1 MKHSSRSFI
10 LACSIALAPAALADV
25 RLPKILSDHM
35 VLQANQPAT
44 IWGWADPQEKVEV
57 TLGKKSAA
65 TAANAEGKWSVKVE
79 VPAAGTALE
88 MSVSGKNTL
97 TVKDVLI
104 GEVWLCSGQS
114 NMEWSVAQSDN
125 KDAEV
130 AAANYPLIR
139 HFKVTRQTAD
149 TPQDDLKGD
158 WVVCSPETVASF
170 SAVGYFFGRELH
182 KQLDAIPVGLIGS
195 NWGGTP
201 AEAWTSRRAL
211 EAEPPLKPML
221 ERWDKSI
228 ADYSPENAQKAYLKA
243 KEDWEKKAAEAKAA
257 NQPIPRAPGAPSSP
271 AVAAGR
277 PANLYNGM
285 IAPLLPLRIKG
296 AIWYQ
301 GESNVSRAEQYRTLF
316 PAMIRNWRDDFK
328 MPELPFHF
336 VQIAPFRYN
345 NPLACAELW
354 EAQLHTLK
362 TVPKTGM
369 VVTTDIG
376 NFTNIHPG
384 NKQDVGLRLAKW
396 ALSKDYGKQGIAYSG
411 PVYQSAKVEAG
422 KIRISFEHPAGMKAR
437 DGKELTHFQIAGEDQ
452 KFVAAEAQVDGESI
466 VVHSAAVPKPVAVR
480 FGWDESAEPNL
491 INASGL
497 PASPFRTD
505 DFPAVTAGKF

>member
-1 MKHSSRSFI
+1 MKKSPNHLI
-10 LACSIALAPAALADV
+10 LACSLALAPAALAEV
-25 RLPKILSDHM
+25 RLPKIISDHM

-57 TLGKKSAA
+57 TLGKQSAT
-65 TAANAEGKWSVKVE
+65 TAANPDGRWTVRLD

-88 MSVSGKNTL
+88 MSVAGKNTL

-125 KDAEV
+125 KDAEI
-130 AAANYPLIR
+130 AAGDHPLIR

-149 TPQDDLKGD
+149 TPQEDVNGE
-158 WVVCSPETVASF
+158 WVVCSPETVATF

-182 KQLDAIPVGLIGS
+182 KQLGNVPVGLIGS

-201 AEAWTSRRAL
+201 AESWTSRKAL
-211 EAEPPLKPML
+211 EAEPSLKPLL
-221 ERWDKSI
+221 ERWDKSV
-228 ADYSPENAQKAYLKA
+228 ADYNPENAQKAYLKA
-243 KEDWEKKAAEAKAA
+243 KEDWQKKAAEAKAA
-257 NQPIPRAPGAPSSP
+257 NQPAPRAPSAPSSP
-271 AVAAGR
+271 AGSSGR

-285 IAPLLPLRIKG
+285 IAPLLPVRIKG

-301 GESNVSRAEQYRTLF
+301 GESNVRRAQQYRTLF

-328 MPELPFHF
+328 QPELPFYF
-336 VQIAPFRYN
+336 VQIAPFQYN

-369 VVTTDIG
+369 AVTTDIG
-376 NFTNIHPG
+376 NFTNIHPS
-384 NKQDVGLRLAKW
+384 NKQDVGLRLALW

-411 PVYQSAKVEAG
+411 PLYRSSQVEGG
-422 KIRISFEHPAGMKAR
+422 KIRVSFEHPAGMKAR
-437 DGKELTHFQIAGEDQ
+437 DGKPLTHFQIAGEDQ
-452 KFVAAEAQVDGESI
+452 KFVPAEASVDGESI
-466 VVHSAAVPKPVAVR
+466 LVHSAEVSKPVAVR

-491 INASGL
+491 VNASGL

-505 DFPAVTAGKF
+505 TFPAVTADKD